1 MSDEPRPALPDERD
15 SAAPTLSQLLRA
27 GGVARPNA
35 IFARIGARGGEP
47 VAAQRVAAVDALADH
62 YCARFR
68 DAGVSEGARI
78 LILGAPEPRALAAIV
93 GALRAGLNVVL
104 APPGL
109 DAGAIADAALRCK
122 VTALAGPTVLGNLRS
137 GERLF
142 EAAAK
147 VDEISLVALYG
158 EGAAGALALDAP
170 LEEEALPLASPAEP
184 ELLTIDVLDAAAVCA
199 PLSQSQAADV
209 ARAFLARAGLRPG
222 QAIASMI
229 SLGSAAG
236 LVGGAFAPLIG
247 GAHIVWQ
254 APFAALRFVEAL
266 DASAPAHLFA
276 PASAVEAL
284 GAAGLLTPQRLA
296 SLTLV
301 AAHEAKIPAFPHEL
315 DSARVCVL
323 RIGAG
328 ADLRLDAFEAQP
340 EAGGGPV
347 ALG

>member
-1 MSDEPRPALPDERD
+1 MSDGPRPALPDERER
-15 SAAPTLSQLLRA
+15 AATLSQLLRA
-27 GGVARPNA
+27 GGAARPDA
-35 IFARIGARGGEP
+35 IFARIGSNGGE
-47 VAAQRVAAVDALADH
+47 AAAALRVAAIDALADH

-68 DAGVSEGARI
+68 DAGVGEGERI
-78 LILGAPEPRALAAIV
+78 VILGAPEPRALAALV

-104 APPGL
+104 APAAL
-109 DAGAIADAALRCK
+109 DAGAIADAARRCNA
-122 VTALAGPTVLGNLRS
+122 TALAGPTEFASLRL

-147 VDEISLVALYG
+147 VDEVSLVALYG

-170 LEEEALPLASPAEP
+170 QEEEATPPASPVDP
-184 ELLTIDVLDAAAVCA
+184 ELLTIDVLDAVSVCA
-199 PLSQSQAADV
+199 PLSQSQAADI
-209 ARAFLARAGLRPG
+209 ARAFLARAGLCPG

-247 GAHIVWQ
+247 GAHVVWQ

-301 AAHEAKIPAFPHEL
+301 AAAGAKIPAFPHQL
-315 DSARVCVL
+315 DLARVCVL
-323 RIGAG
+323 RVGAG
-328 ADLRLDAFEAQP
+328 ADLRLDAFEAP
-340 EAGGGPV
+340 PDASGGP
-347 ALG
+347 AAAG